1 MYSIKCLKT
10 AKNCSRWI
18 ENGAYFFVCGDKQR
32 MAKDVHNALIDVIEK
47 EGNMSR
53 EEAEAYLNNIKEQ
66 GRYQRDVY

>member
-1 MYSIKCLKT
+1 
-10 AKNCSRWI
+10 
-18 ENGAYFFVCGDKQR
+18 

-53 EEAEAYLNNIKEQ
+53 EEAEAYLNNIQKQ